1 MNPMDLLVVSIVIN
15 ILLILLVITMASINY
30 ERKISSSP
38 HIRSMARK
46 NRRAK
51 R

>member
-1 MNPMDLLVVSIVIN
+1 MNPMDLLVLSVVIN
-15 ILLILLVITMASINY
+15 ILMALLVIVLITINY
-30 ERKISSSP
+30 ERKISSSS